1 MSKTILFYW
10 SKGAKVRVK
19 LLNEIDKCS
28 KKNEPCYLSLL
39 AEKLGLSHVGAK
51 KHLDLII
58 KEGYVKEL
66 NPEGKPVYVELSDDG
81 KDVLKEFKR
90 K

>member
-19 LLNEIDKCS
+19 LLNEIDKCG
-28 KKNEPCYLSLL
+28 KKNEPCYLNVL
-39 AEKLGLSHVGAK
+39 AEKLGLSHVGVK
-51 KHLDLII
+51 KHIDLMI
-58 KEGYVKEL
+58 EEEYVKEI
-66 NPEGKPVYVELSDDG
+66 NPNGKPIYLELTEKG
-81 KDVLKEFKR
+81 AGVLKEFK

>member
-1 MSKTILFYW
+1 MSKSILFYW

-28 KKNEPCYLSLL
+28 KKNEPCYLAVL
-39 AEKLGLSHVGAK
+39 AEKLNLSHVGAK
-51 KHLDLII
+51 KHLDLLV
-58 KEGYVKEL
+58 KEGFVREL
-66 NPEGKPVYVELSDDG
+66 NPQGKPIYVELSDTG
-81 KDVLKEFKR
+81 KEVLKEFKR